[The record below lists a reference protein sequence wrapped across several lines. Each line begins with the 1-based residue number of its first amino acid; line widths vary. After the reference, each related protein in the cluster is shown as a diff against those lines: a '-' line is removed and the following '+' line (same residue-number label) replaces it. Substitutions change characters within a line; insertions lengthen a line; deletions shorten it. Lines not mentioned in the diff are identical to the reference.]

1 MPDTPPAGPF
11 RIRIAGRE
19 APILCRA
26 EQKLLFAIEEQVPL
40 PNPRPVRV
48 GCRKGGCGACRIK
61 VISGDYVTAKM
72 SRDHVTE
79 SEEREGYA
87 LACRL
92 TPQSD
97 LEIETAFLGPLRG
110 RETQQELT
118 KV

>member
-1 MPDTPPAGPF
+1 MSEHESTGGF
-11 RIRIAGRE
+11 QVRILGE
-19 APILCRA
+19 DAPIQCRA

-40 PNPRPVRV
+40 PRPRPVRV

-61 VISGDYVTAKM
+61 VNAGAYVTAKM

-79 SEEREGYA
+79 AEEQEGYA

-97 LEIETAFLGPLRG
+97 LEIEAAFLGPRRG
-110 RETQQELT
+110 RDGR
-118 KV
+118 VN